1 MGKRVKFVS
10 FHDDSQMVFSADRGF
25 QIIYS
30 DLFEST
36 FVFQTVSSTDN
47 KRQKKNDIDDKTF
60 TFLQKSPWRPAFI
73 RRMSPSSP
81 PRTGSSCKIHLK
93 LSLSTNKRRTHQA
106 TLTWGFAKQ
115 PLSLFPK
122 IPQDPST
129 PPTPSRL
136 LLPGYSPPLRPPAG
150 LQVGQGWGDL
160 LSLFSRNRDSRRLLL
175 LGLFK
180 ELHCLS
186 QLRNR
191 TAELSRFSLIL
202 RCIC

>member
-1 MGKRVKFVS
+1 MKFLENFWEFKNYSWRTLFWVLHPSRMGKRVKFVS

-47 KRQKKNDIDDKTF
+47 KRQQQKSNMDDKTF
-60 TFLQKSPWRPAFI
+60 TFLQKSPWRPAFT

-115 PLSLFPK
+115 PLTLFPK
-122 IPQDPST
+122 NQFIIGAIKSIVT
-129 PPTPSRL
+129 
-136 LLPGYSPPLRPPAG
+136 
-150 LQVGQGWGDL
+150 
-160 LSLFSRNRDSRRLLL
+160 
-175 LGLFK
+175 
-180 ELHCLS
+180 
-186 QLRNR
+186 
-191 TAELSRFSLIL
+191 
-202 RCIC
+202 

>member
-1 MGKRVKFVS
+1 
-10 FHDDSQMVFSADRGF
+10 MVFSADRGF

-47 KRQKKNDIDDKTF
+47 KRQQQKSNMDDKTF

-93 LSLSTNKRRTHQA
+93 LSLSTNN
-106 TLTWGFAKQ
+106 TLKWGFAKQ
-115 PLSLFPK
+115 PLTLFPK

-191 TAELSRFSLIL
+191 AAELSRFSLIL